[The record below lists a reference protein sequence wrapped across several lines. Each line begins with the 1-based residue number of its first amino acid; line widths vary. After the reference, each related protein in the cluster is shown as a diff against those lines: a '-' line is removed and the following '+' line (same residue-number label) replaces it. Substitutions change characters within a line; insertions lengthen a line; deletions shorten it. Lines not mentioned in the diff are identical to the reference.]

1 MAKSINT
8 FLKSKMNQDLDSRL
22 IPNGEYRTAKNIQV
36 SASET
41 ENAGS
46 VENILGNVSVLDI
59 VALTG
64 VSNLFCIGHC
74 VNHETSNV
82 YLFWTNF
89 FDTPN
94 NTYSPS
100 ASNFIIRYNS
110 QTETSKVLVQ
120 GAFLNFSRNNPIYGS
135 NVLESLLFWTDNRNQ
150 PRVINLEQA
159 EENINYYTTEDQIS
173 VAKYNPYN
181 CIELFEESYLSS
193 TDGAYE
199 STLKDVVS
207 KNYPN
212 GGFGNV
218 DSAISVGSTSV
229 DVNSFTGDIVLAS
242 GEYPTAATIGY
253 TSFDTGQ
260 ITIIPGAT
268 LSSATYNSTT
278 AVWTFTIAGGS
289 FPELTTLS
297 DIVLNPNPYYNASFA
312 GDPDFLE
319 DKFCRF
325 SYRFKYEDNE
335 YSIFAPF
342 TQAAFIPEQD
352 GYFLYVKKPNISEV
366 QDQSDTYRSTTVSF
380 MQNKVNDIELRI
392 PLPFKNYDIQNSLK
406 LKEIDILYKESD
418 ATAVK
423 VIETIT
429 IGNIINSAGT
439 FSVNGAVTN
448 SVGPFS
454 IDNIKGGITVGSLI
468 TGFGIVGKPK
478 VTVFEPTNPNNPS
491 SGGQITLDLPQT
503 LVDNVVLNVNN
514 PDYFVYNYQ
523 SKKPFKTLPEADLI
537 RVYDKIPVKALAQEV
552 SGNRVIYANFQNKHT
567 PPKFLNYN
575 VTSSAKA
582 AFDLK
587 EEKGEITGGPYNGTT
602 ITIDKGVASPPNV
615 GDFITL
621 VVGTGN
627 IPENTQV
634 VSVTETGVGTGV
646 FIVVLTNAVTN
657 LVAANIVLFQPGS
670 DTSKTTSIIEY
681 PNHSVKSNRNYQV
694 GVVLSDRYGR
704 TSTVILSD
712 NKDTILVGSPPIAFS
727 GSTIYSPYIDPSI
740 IPSQWPGNSL
750 KLLFNQT
757 IDSTFNSRTGTPGL
771 YNGDATS
778 SDYNPLGWYSY
789 KIVVKQTEQEYYNV
803 YLPGI
808 MASYPSDPTLELGS
822 TSHVVLINDNINK
835 VPRDL
840 SEVGPEQRQFRSS
853 VKLFGRVENT
863 NNLIDPATDLG
874 SSNKQYYPE
883 RFNDI
888 VSTISTARDLFDYT
902 PLGDDAPRPDYFPQ
916 FYDLESNPLI
926 ARISTHKQIGQIST
940 TNYDTVS
947 AQSSLST
954 NTDIIRLASVAGDP
968 STINPG
974 DKVLGSGFPDD
985 LVIETPGFTAESP
998 ISNTPD
1004 FSTAASSINNII
1016 ELNTLGDPAQS
1027 IAVGDLVY
1035 NQADS
1040 SSIPAGTF
1048 ITAIDTT
1055 NKKITLNN
1063 SVNISNGIVLTI
1075 SNPARIKVNKP
1086 VNVTADQTITIVND
1100 ANPGLQYLAVYETE
1114 PVESLLDIFWET
1126 STSGLVSNLNNA
1138 VIDSVS
1144 GGSILSGL
1152 NPSPFTEG
1160 LPAGGEIFAAPFS
1173 ILNNFGQIV
1182 PFADID
1188 ETLEIVSVTNGLDEN
1203 VDNYFLLTQV
1213 SSTNLFNVKT
1223 TTEYFDTIYF
1233 NYSPLTRVFTFNFR
1247 AVVNGLETFF
1257 EEEIALQNVSPI
1269 IMVPTQGQTFSIT
1282 PATEGITNVAARNGS
1297 ANTQDPPTGSPLP
1310 LSGNFNAGDCTIISQ
1325 RQGSVDGPEVDF
1337 FAISDT
1343 NTSGNAIN
1351 ASWLLSNTAVNTLP
1365 IESFYLTIQVQDAGG
1380 ASFADEVDIIINPGV
1395 TVENVYQKV
1404 VGYAEL
1410 SIPGGPFEGGIGDS
1424 RINWVYQFVTFFQVT
1439 SGPTESQLWY
1449 VFNGPFS
1456 FNSFMYYVAFGSMY
1470 SGIQGPQGNSPIN
1483 ANWNTWNPNG
1493 YLTNALADPVDS
1505 QVLNIDFANS
1515 NGDITQLKSG
1525 GTPQAAF
1532 EEWVNGGTG
1541 GSQSCRYDAIYT
1553 FPSGTP
1559 YWTVSTTPAEC
1570 GSTNPVSSF
1579 PKCVPGEWTLLD
1591 SPYATQPGGEG
1602 NPPVVTSGPS
1612 GVLDISAN
1620 AEQFTLDQYTWAVVT

>member
-1 MAKSINT
+1 MGKSTNI

-22 IPNGEYRTAKNIQV
+22 IPSGEYRSAKNIQV
-36 SASET
+36 SASES
-41 ENAGS
+41 ENVGS
-46 VENILGNVSVLDI
+46 VENILGNISVLDI
-59 VALTG
+59 AELTG
-64 VSNLFCIGHC
+64 VEDLFCIGHC
-74 VNHETSNV
+74 VNNETSDV
-82 YLFWTNF
+82 YLFWTNWV
-89 FDTPN
+89 DTPN
-94 NTYSPS
+94 NRYSPG
-100 ASNFIIRYNS
+100 ASNFIVRYNS

-120 GAFLNFSRNNPIYGS
+120 GSFLNFSRQNPIYGS
-135 NVLESLLFWTDNRNQ
+135 NVLETLLFWTDNRNQ
-150 PRVINLEQA
+150 PRVLNLKQA
-159 EENINYYTTEDQIS
+159 EANINYYTTEDQIS
-173 VAKYNPYN
+173 VAKYSPYS

-193 TDGAYE
+193 TDGTYE

-207 KNYPN
+207 KSYPN
-212 GGFGNV
+212 GGFGNLNS
-218 DSAISVGSTSV
+218 DISANTTTV
-229 DVNSFTGDIVLAS
+229 DVNSFVGDIVLPGA
-242 GEYPTAATIGY
+242 EYPTAATVGY
-253 TSFDTGQ
+253 TAFDTGQ

-268 LSSATYNSTT
+268 LSSATYNSNT
-278 AVWTFTIAGGS
+278 AIWTFTIVGGV

-297 DIVLNPNPYYNASFA
+297 DIVLNPNPYYNSGFA

-319 DKFCRF
+319 SKFSRF

-380 MQNKVNDIELRI
+380 MKNKVNDIELRI

-704 TSTVILSD
+704 TSTVVLSN
-712 NKDTILVGSPPIAFS
+712 NKDTILVGSPPRAFS
-727 GSTIYSPYIDPSI
+727 GSTIYSPYIDRSV

-750 KLLFNQT
+750 KILFNQVVS
-757 IDSTFNSRTGTPGL
+757 STFNAITGTPGL
-771 YNGDATS
+771 YSGDYTS
-778 SDYNPLGWYSY
+778 VNYNPLGWYSY

-808 MASYPSDPTLELGS
+808 MAAYPSDTTLELGS

-863 NNLIDPATDLG
+863 DNLIDPTNDLG
-874 SSNKQYYPE
+874 SSNRQYYPE

-888 VSTISTARDLFDYT
+888 VSTISTNRDLFDYT
-902 PLGDDAPRPDYFPQ
+902 SIGDDAPRPDYFPQ

-926 ARISTHKQIGQIST
+926 ARVSTHRQIGQIST
-940 TNYDTVS
+940 TNYETVS

-954 NTDIIRLASVAGDP
+954 NTDIIRLASIAGDP
-968 STINPG
+968 TTINPG

-998 ISNTPD
+998 ISNVPA
-1004 FSTAASSINNII
+1004 FASAAVSIDNKII
-1016 ELNTLGDPAQS
+1016 LNTLGDPAQS

-1035 NQADS
+1035 NPANPN
-1040 SSIPAGTF
+1040 SIPAGTF
-1048 ITAIDTT
+1048 ITAIDVG
-1055 NKKITLNN
+1055 NIEITLNN
-1063 SVNISNGIVLTI
+1063 AVNVSNGTTLVI

-1086 VNVTADQTITIVND
+1086 VSITADQTVTIVND
-1100 ANPGLQYLAVYETE
+1100 ATPGLQYLAVYETE

-1126 STSGLVSNLNNA
+1126 STSGLISDLNNA
-1138 VIDSVS
+1138 IIDAES
-1144 GGSILSGL
+1144 GGASLSGL

-1160 LPAGGEIFAAPFS
+1160 LEEGGEIFLSPFS
-1173 ILNNFGQIV
+1173 MLDNFGQII
-1182 PFADID
+1182 PFTEID
-1188 ETLEIVSVTNGLDEN
+1188 ETLEITSITNGLNEN
-1203 VDNYFLLTQV
+1203 VDNYFTLIQV
-1213 SSTNLFNVKT
+1213 ASSNLFNIET
-1223 TTEYFDTIYF
+1223 TTEYFDTMFF
-1233 NYSPLTRVFTFNFR
+1233 NYSELSRIFTFKFR
-1247 AVVNGLETFF
+1247 TVINGLETFF
-1257 EEEIALQNVSPI
+1257 EEEVALQNVAPNI
-1269 IMVPTQGQTFSIT
+1269 LQPTQGQTFSIT
-1282 PATEGITNVAARNGS
+1282 PSTAGVTNISARNGS

-1325 RQGSVDGPEVDF
+1325 TQGSVDGPEVNY
-1337 FAISDT
+1337 FAISEV
-1343 NTSGNAIN
+1343 NVSGTATN
-1351 ASWLLSNTAVNTLP
+1351 ASWLLSNTAVGTIP
-1365 IESFYLTIQVQDAGG
+1365 TDTFYLTIRVQDAGG
-1380 ASFADEVDIIINPGV
+1380 SSFADEVDIIITTGV
-1395 TVENVYQKV
+1395 TVENIYQRIIATTDITLPRNSPCW
-1404 VGYAEL
+1404 GPGPL
-1410 SIPGGPFEGGIGDS
+1410 SNIA
-1424 RINWVYQFVTFFQVT
+1424 YQFITFFEVT
-1439 SGPTESQLWY
+1439 SGPLESQGWY
-1449 VFNGPFS
+1449 IYNGAFSHSS
-1456 FNSFMYYVAFGSMY
+1456 FNYFVTSLGGVAD
-1470 SGIQGPQGNSPIN
+1470 SPIGYN
-1483 ANWNTWNPNG
+1483 NTSWSPFGLPGSLINNLDTEG
-1493 YLTNALADPVDS
+1493 DN
-1505 QVLNIDFANS
+1505 VLKINFAEA
-1515 NGDITQLKSG
+1515 NGDITQLKYAP
-1525 GTPQAAF
+1525 TQEAAF
-1532 EEWVNGGTG
+1532 NEWFNGGVG
-1541 GSQSCRYDAIYT
+1541 GSQPCRYSQVWPFDSGYPYN
-1553 FPSGTP
+1553 PSTDG
-1559 YWTVSTTPAEC
+1559 YGAEC
-1570 GSTNPVSSF
+1570 QPLNPL
-1579 PKCVPGEWTLLD
+1579 PGNIGRCVPGMTSRD
-1591 SPYATQPGGEG
+1591 NVPYAVEQPG
-1602 NPPVVTSGPS
+1602 SGVIGSAPG

-1620 AEQFTLDQYTWAVVT
+1620 SEQFNLNQYTWAVVT